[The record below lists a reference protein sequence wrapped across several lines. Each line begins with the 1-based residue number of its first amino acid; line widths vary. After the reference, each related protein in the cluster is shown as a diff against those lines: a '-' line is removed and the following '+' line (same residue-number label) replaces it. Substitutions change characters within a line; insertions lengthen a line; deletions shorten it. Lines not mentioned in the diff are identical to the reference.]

1 MKRFLGGV
9 FLLAFALGCHSAK
22 TPNYAAIRAHAHNA
36 EAALS
41 SESAASQRM
50 RAKHNSDQNSSLSI
64 SSSPQNSQES
74 SNSSISGAQIE
85 GQDSKMGC
93 TWVNAT
99 GIAEVTNSMSPAQAL
114 ALAISDARRIS
125 LKKILGVEI
134 RSRDLV
140 FQQSGLKNHDSLIQS
155 LVQTMRQGRILNEK
169 VGQNGYVASSNCPYC
184 QYQASVS
191 DCVKPL
197 TQKSDQ
203 NFWVRV
209 SLTKQHL
216 TNNESDQIQVS
227 ASTDCSIYLYDQSLD
242 GSISLIAP
250 NDYVSKLH
258 AGPNHT
264 LLYPDPK
271 NADEDGLELIA
282 QIPSGQKMSA
292 ETISAIASKQPLPE
306 IIYKI
311 RKKDDYFSLLKRL
324 NASPYDWTDDAQPYF
339 IYAH

>member
-1 MKRFLGGV
+1 MKRFLGSV
-9 FLLAFALGCHSAK
+9 ALFSFALGCHSAK
-22 TPNYAAIRAHAHNA
+22 TPNYAAIGAHAQNA
-36 EAALS
+36 ESALS
-41 SESAASQRM
+41 SESR
-50 RAKHNSDQNSSLSI
+50 NSLATNKNANQNSSLSI
-64 SSSPQNSQES
+64 SSSPSNGNTSLNNSP
-74 SNSSISGAQIE
+74 SGAQIE
-85 GQDSKMGC
+85 GKDSKMGC

-99 GIAEVTNSMSPAQAL
+99 GIADVTNSMSPAQAR

-140 FQQSGLKNHDSLIQS
+140 FQQSGLKNHDTLIQS

-169 VGQNGYVASSNCPYC
+169 VGQNGYVASASCPYC
-184 QYQASVS
+184 QYQAAVS